1 MDPFSAPY
9 RFELEPP
16 PPNPYASDLVVAR
29 PGREPS
35 DVDPNESVM
44 SLLQQAESRFLE
56 EREEALARGRQEA
69 SAEIER
75 AEKARQ
81 EAVERA
87 DAAEMTLS
95 ALGDIEARVSQLLA
109 EARSE
114 ADRAVTEAERLASL
128 QQEAAQRIAE
138 DRVGELLGE
147 AQGHATELMHMAERE
162 ARRLRKEGIARDLQ
176 FVDEI
181 ETELNEVM
189 FTQLSSLQTSRS
201 VLDEV
206 AVAAGDLRRQAAAD
220 EASTERPTHR
230 TVPLDGWVTAA
241 STGGTPHAN
250 GHVSTV
256 PMPPTESR
264 DEAPAV
270 PDTSPPSFDDPFVVL
285 SDESLSTFS
294 DLGARHGQE
303 QPVEAANGH
312 DASAAQSV
320 PPPDIFSSD
329 RSAWGPDDLAN
340 LRQAVGVE
348 ELGDDLWPPLPE
360 EGVDMHARDLARL
373 NSDTRRTPRNG
384 RGWGIRRGSA

>member
-201 VLDEV
+201 VLDGRV
-206 AVAAGDLRRQAAAD
+206 NGWHTARQRTRFDGPDATDRVSRRGACGARYVAAVLRRPVRGAQRREPVD
-220 EASTERPTHR
+220 
-230 TVPLDGWVTAA
+230 
-241 STGGTPHAN
+241 
-250 GHVSTV
+250 
-256 PMPPTESR
+256 
-264 DEAPAV
+264 
-270 PDTSPPSFDDPFVVL
+270 
-285 SDESLSTFS
+285 
-294 DLGARHGQE
+294 DLGSRCPTRTG
-303 QPVEAANGH
+303 AAG
-312 DASAAQSV
+312 
-320 PPPDIFSSD
+320 
-329 RSAWGPDDLAN
+329 
-340 LRQAVGVE
+340 
-348 ELGDDLWPPLPE
+348 
-360 EGVDMHARDLARL
+360 
-373 NSDTRRTPRNG
+373 
-384 RGWGIRRGSA
+384 

>member
-1 MDPFSAPY
+1 VDPFSAPY

-16 PPNPYASDLVVAR
+16 PPNPYASDLVIAR
-29 PGREPS
+29 AGREPS
-35 DVDPNESVM
+35 DVDPNESVV

-128 QQEAAQRIAE
+128 QQEAAQRTAE

-189 FTQLSSLQTSRS
+189 FTQLSSLQASRS

-206 AVAAGDLRRQAAAD
+206 AVAAGDLRRQAAAV
-220 EASTERPTHR
+220 EESTAQPTQR
-230 TVPLDGWVTAA
+230 TVPVNGWVTAA
-241 STGGTPHAN
+241 TPGSPPHAN
-250 GHVSTV
+250 GPVSTV
-256 PMPPTESR
+256 PMSPTKSS
-264 DEAPAV
+264 DEAPAL
-270 PDTSPPSFDDPFVVL
+270 PDAAAQSFDDPFVVL
-285 SDESLSTFS
+285 SDESRSTIS
-294 DLGARHGQE
+294 TLGARHGQE
-303 QPVEAANGH
+303 HPVEAANVP
-312 DASAAQSV
+312 DVSVAQPV

-340 LRQAVGVE
+340 LRQAIGVE
-348 ELGDDLWPPLPE
+348 ESGDDLWPPLPE